1 MKMKHHRY
9 SSENA
14 MPSFRDM
21 LITRE
26 EAVKQQL
33 ATYIENL
40 NHLELQKAQR
50 GLDIPTSLSNEI
62 EYTRKQIYQLMRE
75 LQCQE
80 GILSEIGIFLADRQQ
95 ANLSESL
102 KTSQELGLDVDPKER

>member
-33 ATYIENL
+33 AIYIENL

-50 GLDIPTSLSNEI
+50 GLDVPTSLSNEI
-62 EYTRKQIYQLMRE
+62 EYTRQQIYQLMRE
-75 LQCQE
+75 LQRQG

-102 KTSQELGLDVDPKER
+102 KISQEFGLDVDPKER